1 LLSLSTQRQT
11 RMVIYCYTLAD
22 LGQSLRRSFIVTFLA
37 VIAILG
43 GLIPE
48 FSWTTEVVNFQS
60 SAYTQDFTV
69 DQIKRYA
76 KAVLSIETQRKQAYQ
91 AISQILGKSPPP
103 ISCDQRGSLN
113 SLPTNAQ
120 RIAVDYCNNSKTIVK
135 DSGLTLGQFNAITN
149 RVRTDD
155 NLRRRVQNEMI
166 RLQREKK

>member
-1 LLSLSTQRQT
+1 
-11 RMVIYCYTLAD
+11 MVIYCYPLAD

-48 FSWTTEVVNFQS
+48 FSWTTEVVSFRS
-60 SAYTQDFTV
+60 SAYTQDFTA

-76 KAVLSIETQRKQAYQ
+76 TAVLLIETQRKQAYQ
-91 AISQILGKSPPP
+91 AISQILGKIPPA
-103 ISCDQRGSLN
+103 ITCNQRESFN
-113 SLPTNAQ
+113 NLPANAQ
-120 RIAVDYCNNSKTIVK
+120 KIAVDYCNNSKKIVQ
-135 DSGLTLGQFNAITN
+135 DSGLNATEFNAITN
-149 RVRTDD
+149 RVRSDD